1 MRHKADGIINRKLVT
16 KIEPNGVNQ
25 IPSEKIQGPNHLVL

>member
-1 MRHKADGIINRKLVT
+1 MRHKADGIINKKLVT

-25 IPSEKIQGPNHLVL
+25 ISSENIQGLNHLLL